1 MPSITEK
8 EEALLSLLAYEL
20 FRREPRINASAVDWA
35 SLLDEGNR
43 HAVAALL
50 YPGMKRLEGVPQ
62 GALAKARGA
71 AIFAAETSERM
82 LNSQQAVLALL
93 RERDIPCAVL
103 KGTSV
108 ACYYPHPELRVPGDI
123 DILVDAEDLDAVHGV
138 LEENHYMLAE
148 TSEMHIC
155 FQKLGLWVEVHRMA
169 SVFPDNKKG
178 EFTKKHMLGALCHVQ
193 TAQVYGVPFPVL
205 TGMYQLI
212 ALLTHMERH
221 LTSFGIGLRQLCD
234 WAVTVHAQREEI
246 GEAELALLDRCGLLH
261 FAKIATRLCEK
272 RLGLPPFGW
281 SADVPDALTDALLRD
296 ILDGGNFQSQDQ
308 IRPLGNMLTD
318 AYNIQDSA
326 KSSVLRS
333 YIQNIRNRVRH
344 EHPWAKSNL
353 WIAFFSVFY
362 LLRWTVRMLQGK
374 RKKVNL
380 SQAIRSAQSRESFLR
395 ELRLYR

>member
-1 MPSITEK
+1 MPLDTEK
-8 EEALLSLLAYEL
+8 EEALLSLLACEL

-35 SLLDEGNR
+35 SVLDEGNR

-71 AIFAAETSERM
+71 AIFAAESSESM
-82 LNSQQAVLALL
+82 LNNQQAVLALL
-93 RERDIPCAVL
+93 RER
-103 KGTSV
+103 
-108 ACYYPHPELRVPGDI
+108 
-123 DILVDAEDLDAVHGV
+123 EDLDAVHGV

-148 TSEMHIC
+148 TGEMHIC

-169 SVFPDNKKG
+169 SVFPNNEKG

-193 TAQVYGVPFPVL
+193 TAQVFGVPFPAL

-221 LTSFGIGLRQLCD
+221 LTSFGIGLRQMCD

-246 GEAELALLDRCGLLH
+246 GKAELALLDRCGLLH

-308 IRPLGNMLTD
+308 IRPLGNILTD